1 MYFLR
6 LIKKLNTLYIIKN
19 QKDLAQNSNCVLNPI
34 LFICKIYLYLSQI
47 EILFKKN
54 KEKPYYF
61 VYELILSD
69 DYPL

>member
-1 MYFLR
+1 MYFLK

-54 KEKPYYF
+54 EEKPYYF
-61 VYELILSD
+61 CL
-69 DYPL
+69 

>member
-19 QKDLAQNSNCVLNPI
+19 QKDLAQKSNCVLNPI

-61 VYELILSD
+61 CL
-69 DYPL
+69 